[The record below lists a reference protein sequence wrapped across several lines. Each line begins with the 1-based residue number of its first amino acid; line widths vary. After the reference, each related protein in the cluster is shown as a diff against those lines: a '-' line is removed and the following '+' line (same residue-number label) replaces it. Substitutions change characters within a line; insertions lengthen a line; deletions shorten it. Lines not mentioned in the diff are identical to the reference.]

1 MTNKRQNRNAHSTAS
16 IEFKDPLLILE
27 WLQTALEKEKE
38 KYDSCPVTPDRVS
51 GVEVAQGWGFVVAGY
66 FLVELSL
73 KALLHVRGKKVPLE
87 HSLTTL
93 FNRCDESDKIVLRE
107 FYIDYKTTIGG
118 RIGDFP
124 IKSLDLFLSNLDGG
138 KIKRGKHIGS
148 FDWRYFPIENKR
160 SSTMPLVSV
169 DYLHE
174 LVYGCIRLIEF
185 AHLGRFDPTQ
195 YTHSCRLRWAR
206 RRKFQD
212 WLTVRMNTEGWGEL
226 GDRLEVFWGPDYLGR
241 YDLYLFEGK
250 QCKVYFSEIPNDF
263 PLPVL
268 DKRRE
273 VEDFNV
279 EEGYRSIGVTSISPP
294 KIL

>member
-1 MTNKRQNRNAHSTAS
+1 MTEGSRNAQANAVF
-16 IEFKDPLLILE
+16 EFKVPLLILE

-38 KYDSCPVTPDRVS
+38 KYEKCPVTPDRMG
-51 GVEVAQGWGFVVAGY
+51 GVEIAQGWGFVVAGY

-73 KALLHVRGKKVPLE
+73 KALLHVRGKKVPPE
-87 HSLTTL
+87 HSLTVL
-93 FNRCDESDKIVLRE
+93 LSLCDQPDKIVLRE
-107 FYIDYKTTIGG
+107 YYDDYRATIGG

-124 IKSLDLFLSNLDGG
+124 IESLDAFLSNLDGG
-138 KIKRGKHIGS
+138 KNNRGKHIGS
-148 FDWRYFPIENKR
+148 FDWRYFPIEKKR

-185 AHLGRFDPTQ
+185 AHLRRYDPTQ

-212 WLTVRMNTEGWGEL
+212 WLTVRMNTEGWSEL
-226 GDRLEVFWGPDYLGR
+226 GDRLEILWGPDYLGR
-241 YDLYLFEGK
+241 YDLFMFKDKE
-250 QCKVYFSEIPNDF
+250 CRVYFSDIPNDF
-263 PLPVL
+263 ALPVV

-279 EEGYRSIGVTSISPP
+279 EEGYRSIGVTSISRP
-294 KIL
+294 KIG